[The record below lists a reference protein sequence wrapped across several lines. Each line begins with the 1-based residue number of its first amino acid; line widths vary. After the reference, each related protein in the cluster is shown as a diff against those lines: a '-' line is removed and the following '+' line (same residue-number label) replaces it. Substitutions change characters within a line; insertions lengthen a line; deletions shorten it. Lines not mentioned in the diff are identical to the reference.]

1 MPSPADRVPVPRL
14 REAAAA
20 AVLESSRQRV
30 AAEIGL
36 SSRGLWKFLEGAR
49 PHPATVEKLEKWF
62 RGRGYEGVRE
72 GITTVAALA
81 ALLDRVR
88 PGEREEALREAF
100 AFFEDLY
107 SRRGASAE

>member
-1 MPSPADRVPVPRL
+1 MPRL

-49 PHPATVEKLEKWF
+49 PHPATVEKLESWF
-62 RGRGYEGVRE
+62 RGRGYSEARE
-72 GITTVAALA
+72 RISMVAALGV
-81 ALLDRVR
+81 LLDRVR
-88 PGEREEALREAF
+88 PTEREEALQEAL
-100 AFFEDLY
+100 AFFEGLY
-107 SRRGASAE
+107 ARRAGPAGE